1 MDRRLGR
8 GKEGARGLRPG
19 LWGGLGGEPR
29 GGMAWGRPGGKNG
42 GRKPPPAAGNPPM
55 AGW

>member
-29 GGMAWGRPGGKNG
+29 GGIAWGRPGGKNG

-55 AGW
+55 AG